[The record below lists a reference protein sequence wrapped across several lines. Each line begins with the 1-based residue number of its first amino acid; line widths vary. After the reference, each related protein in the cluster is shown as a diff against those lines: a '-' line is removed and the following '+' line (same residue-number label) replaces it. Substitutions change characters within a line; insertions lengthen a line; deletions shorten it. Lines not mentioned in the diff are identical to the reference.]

1 MASHLFESKP
11 DSARKR
17 ILPPIL
23 LLIPALAVFLIMA
36 VPFVY
41 LGYRAT
47 DAGSEIWPLIFRER
61 TLTLLWNTIRL
72 AASVSLTA
80 TILAVPFAWLTV
92 RTDLPCRRALNVII
106 PLPLVIPSYAGA
118 IALIGA
124 LGPRGLLQEY
134 LERFGVAKLPDIYGF
149 FGAWFALSLFTF
161 PYVYLSVRSA
171 LQGLDPSLEDASRS
185 LGKGPFRTF
194 FVSTLPQLRPA
205 IGSGVL
211 LVALY
216 TVSDF
221 GVVTLMR
228 YESFVPGIYTQ
239 YRASFDRSLAAALG
253 LILVG
258 IAITLVVGES
268 RIRRQASFYRTGS
281 GASRQPGIV
290 RLGRWRWLAF
300 GWCLLVSGIS
310 LGLPTAMFGYW
321 LASGTSAGRDLG
333 GLPSAILNSLTVGVL
348 AAICTLL
355 AALPIAL
362 LAVRHRSG
370 MSTFLE
376 RSSYLGFGLPGIV
389 IALAFVFVG
398 ARYATPF
405 YQTLP
410 FLVLAMV
417 VRFLP
422 HGVGAATSSLFQISP
437 RLEEASRTLGQSS
450 ITTIARVTAPL
461 ARPGII
467 AGAILVFLGSMKEL
481 PIVLLLAPT
490 EFSTLATEIWSATE
504 SGGFGRAAAPALLII
519 LLSAIPTLLLDRRRS
534 VSAVEIPGT

>member
-1 MASHLFESKP
+1 MS
-11 DSARKR
+11 
-17 ILPPIL
+17 
-23 LLIPALAVFLIMA
+23 
-36 VPFVY
+36 VPFLY
-41 LGYRAT
+41 LGYRAIS
-47 DAGSEIWPLIFRER
+47 AGNDIWPLIFRER
-61 TLTLLWNTIRL
+61 TMTLLWNTIRL

-80 TILAVPFAWLTV
+80 TLLAVPFAWLTV

-124 LGPRGLLQEY
+124 LGPRGLLQEK
-134 LERFGVAKLPDIYGF
+134 LER

-161 PYVYLSVRSA
+161 PYIYLSVRSA

-185 LGKGPFRTF
+185 LGKGPFHTF
-194 FVSTLPQLRPA
+194 IESTLPQLRPA

-228 YESFVPGIYTQ
+228 YESFVRGIYTQ

-258 IAITLVVGES
+258 LAITLVVGES

-281 GASRQPGIV
+281 GSSRQPAIA

-300 GWCLLVSGIS
+300 TWCLLVSCLS
-310 LGLPTAMFGYW
+310 LGLPTAMFCYW

-333 GLPSAILNSLTVGVL
+333 GLPIAIWNSLTVGVL
-348 AAICTLL
+348 AAICALL

-362 LAVRHRSG
+362 LAVRHRSS

-422 HGVGAATSSLFQISP
+422 HGVGAATSSLLQISP

-450 ITTIARVTAPL
+450 LATITRITAPL

-490 EFSTLATEIWSATE
+490 EFNTLATETWSATE

-519 LLSAIPTLLLDRRRS
+519 LLSAIPTLLLDRQRK
-534 VSAVEIPGT
+534 VSAIEIPGT